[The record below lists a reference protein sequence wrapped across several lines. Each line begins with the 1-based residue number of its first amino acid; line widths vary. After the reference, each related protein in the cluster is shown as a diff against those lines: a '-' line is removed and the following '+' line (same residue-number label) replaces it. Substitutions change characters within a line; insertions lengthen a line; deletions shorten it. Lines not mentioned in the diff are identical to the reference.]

1 MVDHKLNPVSRR
13 LIILESKNCTNQVN
27 QCTNRLISGHQ
38 PYRFY
43 TMLQKK
49 LFYPLVIVF
58 VLGIAGTQQ
67 AKAQTKNYLFQA
79 AYLINFTQ
87 SIEWPSENKEFIVGV
102 LGSQYTSR
110 SISRTF
116 AQRRSKLGGRKVIVK
131 RFPSIS
137 QIKECNILFVSANS
151 TNNIRRVLRKTRGK
165 ATLIVT
171 EKEGFIG
178 KGSCINFVVKNRRML
193 YEINPSQINNFGLT
207 IINKRLLAYA
217 VNKSSIQNA
226 TE

>member
-1 MVDHKLNPVSRR
+1 MKTEVDSNYHNTGKLD
-13 LIILESKNCTNQVN
+13 CTNQVN
-27 QCTNRLISGHQ
+27 KCTNRLINCYR

-58 VLGIAGTQQ
+58 LLGFVGTRQ

-87 SIEWPSENKEFIVGV
+87 SIEWPAENKEFIVGV

-116 AQRRSKLGGRKVIVK
+116 AQRRSKLGGRKVTVR

-137 QIKECNILFVSANS
+137 QIKGCNILFVSANS
-151 TNNIRRVLRKTRGK
+151 TNNIRRVLRKIQGK

-207 IINKRLLAYA
+207 ITNKRLVSYA